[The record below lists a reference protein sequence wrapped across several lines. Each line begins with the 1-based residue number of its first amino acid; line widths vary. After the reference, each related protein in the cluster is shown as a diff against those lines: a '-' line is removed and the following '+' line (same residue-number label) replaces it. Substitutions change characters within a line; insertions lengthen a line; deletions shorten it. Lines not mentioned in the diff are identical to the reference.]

1 MGVIYI
7 YTLTDPI
14 TKEIRYVGK
23 TIQKPTKRYAQ
34 HITSAKKRKTY
45 VNIWIDDL
53 LKDNLEPILNVV
65 DHCVDCDWV
74 KLESGWVRK
83 IYEENKRLCN
93 LTYIKEREERD
104 PNLSINITTDNKIKK
119 TCEEIGWLKRHTDL
133 TRINIIKLY
142 NKTEYSRCERMATKE
157 YKNKKFDSFRFNK
170 LGELHKEIKKRL
182 SNDLEVLVW
191 YNIIYEPTPKDVLI
205 DTTNKD
211 RKLYNK
217 IIREHIKRRGGIF
230 YNDLYCDN
238 ITIENIM
245 LVISKMVNIIIDKRG
260 WSSTWEPY
268 KNVKDDEW
276 MMLIN

>member
-7 YTLTDPI
+7 YTLTDPL
-14 TKEIRYVGK
+14 TNEIRYVGK
-23 TIQKPTKRYAQ
+23 TIQKPEKRYTQ

-53 LKDNLEPILNVV
+53 LKDNLEPILNVI

-74 KLESGWVRK
+74 GLEGGWVRK

-119 TCEEIGWLKRHTDL
+119 TCEEISWLKRHTDL
-133 TRINIIKLY
+133 THTNIIELY
-142 NKTEYSRCERMATKE
+142 DRTDYKRCKRMCIKE
-157 YKNKKFDSFRFNK
+157 YKNKKFNSSKFNK
-170 LGELHKEIKKRL
+170 LGELHKEIKKIL
-182 SNDLEVLVW
+182 SNDLEVLIW
-191 YNIIYEPTPKDVLI
+191 YNIIQEPTPKDVLVNI
-205 DTTNKD
+205 TSKD

-217 IIREHIKRRGGIF
+217 IIKEHIKRGGGIF
-230 YNDLYCDN
+230 YNDLYYDN
-238 ITIENIM
+238 LTIENIM
-245 LVISKMVNIIIDKRG
+245 LVISKMVNIIIEKHG
-260 WSSTWEPY
+260 WSSTWKPY
-268 KNVKDDEW
+268 ENVKDHDW